1 MIPFDC
7 NVFDIALTLFLVTNP
22 IGNSPAIL
30 ALVKDLPFARQR
42 FVLLR
47 EALFAFLIALFFQ
60 QVGEGF
66 LAVLGISDYS
76 LRLCGGTILFLVGL
90 SMIFP
95 NHSPTHKASEEHEP
109 YIVPIATPLLSGAGL
124 MSITMTFSAQV
135 DNNLM
140 MVSAL
145 MLAWVGVFIVLGTA
159 PYLLRLFGKR
169 GLLALEQFMGLI
181 LVMLAC
187 SMFVRGLAK
196 FIQTF
201 KG

>member
-47 EALFAFLIALFFQ
+47 EAFFAFLIALFFQ
-60 QVGEGF
+60 QVGESF
-66 LAVLGISDYS
+66 LSVLGISDYS
-76 LRLCGGTILFLVGL
+76 LRLCGGIILFLVGL

-95 NHSPTHKASEEHEP
+95 DHSPTHKAAEDHEP

-135 DNNLM
+135 DNNFLM
-140 MVSAL
+140 VGAL
-145 MLAWVGVFIVLGTA
+145 MLAWVGVFLVLGTA

-201 KG
+201 